1 MKKYN
6 DVQTRIILSALS
18 DADFVT
24 AQSSQRSL
32 TAREKSLIAL
42 AAEVRRLQK
51 IEEAARLVIQ
61 DAGLG
66 RMDYEV
72 SPKPFEALE
81 ELLK

>member
-6 DVQTRIILSALS
+6 DVQTKIILSALS

-51 IEEAARLVIQ
+51 IEEAAVDLVEQ
-61 DAGLG
+61 LDNGEKP
-66 RMDYEV
+66 RYYEL
-72 SPKPFEALE
+72 K